1 MLHGLRRVLI
11 GSPLP
16 TKRMAHERL
25 GKAQALA
32 VLSSDALSSVAYAT
46 EEILL
51 VLVLGGSAAVS
62 LTWPVAL
69 AIAGLLILVV
79 ASYYQ
84 TVHAYPSGGG
94 AYIVTRE
101 NLGTMPSLVAAAA
114 LLTDYVLTVAV
125 SISAGVAAVTS
136 AFPSLFSLR
145 IELAL
150 VLIAF
155 ITLVN
160 LRGVRESGRVFAV
173 PTYFFMTMLFSLVGV
188 GLWRIAVLGEPG
200 RAATTWATLPPTPQ
214 AFSVFLILRAF
225 SSGCTALTG
234 IEAIADGV
242 PIFKKPEA
250 ENAAKTLLWM
260 GGILV
265 TMFLGIT
272 YLAGHYGIL
281 PHEGET
287 VVSQL
292 GRQILGSSP
301 AYYLLQAATASILIL
316 AANTSFADFPRLA
329 MWVAKDRYLP
339 HQLTNVGDRL
349 VYANGIVAL
358 GVLASLLVVVF
369 GASTH
374 RLIPLYAVGVFTAF
388 TLSQLGMVRRWSR
401 LRTPGW
407 WRSAAFNAVGG
418 MATAVVLVVVAATK
432 FVHGAWIVLL
442 LIPAL
447 IFMFLTIHRHY
458 QSVAAELSLGRP
470 WPDPVECHTVI
481 VPIAG
486 LHQGVVKALRY
497 AQVLG
502 GDLHVVTVEV
512 DPEETSDLL
521 ERCQKY
527 MPDLT
532 VEVLPSP
539 YRSVV
544 EPLAEY
550 IERFVD
556 DRDHY
561 VTVVIPQFVPRR
573 WWHYF
578 LHNQTAIALQWRL
591 LFSHRGWRSRFRVI
605 TEVPFYL
612 ER

>member
-11 GSPLP
+11 GPPLP
-16 TKRMAHERL
+16 TQRMAHERL
-25 GKAQALA
+25 GKVQALA

-51 VLVLGGSAAVS
+51 VLVLGGSAALV

-69 AIAGLLILVV
+69 AIAGLIVIVV
-79 ASYYQ
+79 TSYYQ

-94 AYIVTRE
+94 AYIVTKE

-125 SISAGVAAVTS
+125 SISAGVAAITS
-136 AFPSLFSLR
+136 SFPILHPFR
-145 IELAL
+145 VELA
-150 VLIAF
+150 VGLIAF

-160 LRGVRESGRVFAV
+160 LRGVRETGRVFAV
-173 PTYFFMTMLFSLVGV
+173 PTYFFITIFFTLIGTGLVRA
-188 GLWRIAVLGEPG
+188 LWLGEPKG
-200 RAATTWATLPPTPQ
+200 TAAAWAALPSTTQ
-214 AFSVFLILRAF
+214 AFSAFLVLRAF
-225 SSGCTALTG
+225 ASGCTALTG

-242 PIFKKPEA
+242 PIFKRPEG
-250 ENAAKTLLWM
+250 ENAGKTLLWL
-260 GGILV
+260 GGILA
-265 TMFLGIT
+265 TLFLGIT
-272 YLAGHYGIL
+272 YLARRYAVL

-292 GRQILGSSP
+292 GRLIFGTSP
-301 AYYLLQAATASILIL
+301 AYYLLQGATALILIL
-316 AANTSFADFPRLA
+316 AANTSFSDFPRLS
-329 MWVAKDRYLP
+329 MWVARDRFLP
-339 HQLTNVGDRL
+339 HQLANLGDRL
-349 VYANGIVAL
+349 VYANGIVGL
-358 GVLASLLVVVF
+358 GVLASVLVVAF

-374 RLIPLYAVGVFTAF
+374 HLIPLYAVGVFTAF

-407 WRSAAFNAVGG
+407 QRSAAFNAVGAA
-418 MATAVVLVVVAATK
+418 ATAVVLVVVAATK
-432 FVHGAWIVLL
+432 FIHGAWIVMV
-442 LIPAL
+442 LIPSL
-447 IFMFLTIHRHY
+447 ICGFLSIHRHY
-458 QSVAAELSLGRP
+458 EDVARELSLKQP
-470 WPDPVECHTVI
+470 WPGPVHRHTVI

-486 LHQGVVKALRY
+486 LHRGVVKALRY

-502 GDLHVVTVEV
+502 GDLHVVTVEI
-512 DPEETSDLL
+512 DPQETADLL
-521 ERCQKY
+521 ERCRRY
-527 MPDLT
+527 LPGIP
-532 VEVLPSP
+532 VEVLASP

-544 EPLAEY
+544 EPLVEY
-550 IERFVD
+550 IESFVD

-573 WWHYF
+573 WWHHL

-591 LFSHRGWRSRFRVI
+591 VFSHRDWRGRFRVV

-612 ER
+612 DR

>member
-11 GSPLP
+11 GPPLP
-16 TKRMAHERL
+16 TQRMAHERL
-25 GKAQALA
+25 GKVQALA

-51 VLVLGGSAAVS
+51 VLVLGGAAALA

-69 AIAGLLILVV
+69 AIAVLIVIV
-79 ASYYQ
+79 AASYYQ

-125 SISAGVAAVTS
+125 SISAGVAAITS
-136 AFPSLFSLR
+136 AFPALYPFR
-145 IELAL
+145 VELA
-150 VLIAF
+150 VGLIAF
-155 ITLVN
+155 ITIVN
-160 LRGVRESGRVFAV
+160 LRGVRETGRVFAV
-173 PTYFFMTMLFSLVGV
+173 PTYFFIFTLFSLIGV
-188 GLWRIAVLGEPG
+188 GLARALWFGEPRG
-200 RAATTWATLPPTPQ
+200 AASAWATLPPTTQ

-225 SSGCTALTG
+225 ASGCTALTG

-250 ENAAKTLLWM
+250 DNAGKTLLWM

-272 YLAGHYGIL
+272 YLAQHYAIL

-292 GRQILGSSP
+292 GRQIFGDSL
-301 AYYLLQAATASILIL
+301 AYYLLQAATALILIL
-316 AANTSFADFPRLA
+316 AANTSFSDFPRLS
-329 MWVAKDRYLP
+329 MWVARDRFLP
-339 HQLTNVGDRL
+339 HQLANLGDRL
-349 VYANGIVAL
+349 VYANGIVGL
-358 GVLASLLVVVF
+358 GLLASLLVVAF

-388 TLSQLGMVRRWSR
+388 TLSQAGMVRRWSR

-407 WRSAAFNAVGG
+407 RRSAAFNAVGAV
-418 MATAVVLVVVAATK
+418 ATAVVLVVIAATK

-442 LIPAL
+442 LIPAM
-447 IFMFLTIHRHY
+447 IYGFLTIHSHY
-458 QSVAAELSLGRP
+458 EEVARELSLKQP
-470 WPDPVECHTVI
+470 WPGPVHRHTVI

-486 LHQGVVKALRY
+486 LHRGVVKALRY

-502 GDLHVVTVEV
+502 GDLHVVTVEI
-512 DPEETSDLL
+512 DPQETADLL
-521 ERCQKY
+521 ERCRKY
-527 MPDLT
+527 LPGIP
-532 VEVLPSP
+532 VEVLASP

-544 EPLAEY
+544 EPLVEY
-550 IERFVD
+550 IESFVD

-573 WWHYF
+573 WWHHF

-591 LFSHRGWRSRFRVI
+591 LFSRRDWRGRFRVV

>member
-11 GSPLP
+11 GPPLP
-16 TKRMAHERL
+16 TQRMAHERL
-25 GKAQALA
+25 GKVQALA

-51 VLVLGGSAAVS
+51 VLVLGGAAALA

-69 AIAGLLILVV
+69 AIAVLIVIV
-79 ASYYQ
+79 AASYYQ

-125 SISAGVAAVTS
+125 SISAGVAAITS
-136 AFPSLFSLR
+136 AFPALYPFR
-145 IELAL
+145 VELA
-150 VLIAF
+150 VGLIAF
-155 ITLVN
+155 ITIVN
-160 LRGVRESGRVFAV
+160 LRGVRETGRVFAV
-173 PTYFFMTMLFSLVGV
+173 PTYFFIFTLFSLIGV
-188 GLWRIAVLGEPG
+188 GLARALWFGEPRG
-200 RAATTWATLPPTPQ
+200 AASAWATLPPTTQ

-225 SSGCTALTG
+225 ASGCTALTG

-250 ENAAKTLLWM
+250 DNAGKTLLWM

-272 YLAGHYGIL
+272 YLAQHYAIL

-292 GRQILGSSP
+292 GRQIFGDSL
-301 AYYLLQAATASILIL
+301 AYYLLQAATALILIL
-316 AANTSFADFPRLA
+316 AANTSFSDFPRLS
-329 MWVAKDRYLP
+329 MWVARDRFLP
-339 HQLTNVGDRL
+339 RQLANLGDRL
-349 VYANGIVAL
+349 VYANGIVGL
-358 GVLASLLVVVF
+358 GLLASLLVVAF

-388 TLSQLGMVRRWSR
+388 TLSQAGMVRRWSR

-407 WRSAAFNAVGG
+407 RRSAAFNAVGAV
-418 MATAVVLVVVAATK
+418 ATAVVLVVIAATK

-442 LIPAL
+442 LIPAM
-447 IFMFLTIHRHY
+447 IYGFLTIHSHY
-458 QSVAAELSLGRP
+458 EEVARELSLKQP
-470 WPDPVECHTVI
+470 WPGPVHRHTVI

-486 LHQGVVKALRY
+486 LHRGVVKALRY

-502 GDLHVVTVEV
+502 GDLHVVTVEI
-512 DPEETSDLL
+512 DPQETADLL
-521 ERCQKY
+521 ERCRKY
-527 MPDLT
+527 LPGIP
-532 VEVLPSP
+532 VEVLASP

-544 EPLAEY
+544 EPLVEY
-550 IERFVD
+550 IESFVD

-591 LFSHRGWRSRFRVI
+591 LFSRRDWRGRFRVV